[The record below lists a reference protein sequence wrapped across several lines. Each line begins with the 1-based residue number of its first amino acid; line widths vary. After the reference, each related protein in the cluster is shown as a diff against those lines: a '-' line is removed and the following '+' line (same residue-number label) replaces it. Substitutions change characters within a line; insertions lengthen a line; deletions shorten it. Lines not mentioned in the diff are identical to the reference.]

1 MDEIRATA
9 IVRDMREPERAWEG
23 SFVVDTRMVD
33 CILPGRLWDAIGLVP
48 IGQRVSALPD
58 GSKRKMQLTT
68 GVIELMGGV
77 TGTTIYR
84 GNDET
89 EPVLGKSVL
98 LSLGIE
104 IQDGGNLTRLPAIR
118 MPGIRL
124 PIDQAPT

>member
-1 MDEIRATA
+1 
-9 IVRDMREPERAWEG
+9 MREPERAWEG